1 METLLWYFFYAV
13 TPALIIFLAKRIPAV
28 SKLGTIVVAY
38 GLGLLVGNLG
48 LFPDNI
54 ASIHDLLTTVTVPLA
69 LPLLF
74 FSLDLSQWRSLARRS
89 ILSFLAAMI
98 SVTLVSV
105 VLYLLMP
112 HLLGDEAWKAG
123 GMLVGVY
130 TGGTPNLAAVG
141 RALDVS
147 PLTLV
152 AVQGADVIVGAVLLL
167 FLVAVAPRLYP
178 RLLPTFAQAERRDRA
193 RAGDAPAGAT
203 DDADNAAGFSPYFTG
218 WSRSEVLEMAG
229 AFGLAAVIVGV
240 GAVFMLFLPEASALP
255 ATMLTITTLGV
266 AASFVRPVRDLRNS
280 FQLGYY
286 LILIFSLT
294 VSSMANVGELATA
307 APGTVLYVAILLVAV
322 SVVHVALSALFRVD
336 SDTHIITAT
345 SFIYSPPFVPV
356 VAAALGN
363 RKVVVPGIVL
373 GVAGW
378 IAGNYLGLV
387 IAYALR
393 GLG

>member
-1 METLLWYFFYAV
+1 MITVLWYLFYLV
-13 TPALIIFLAKRIPAV
+13 TPALIIFLAKRIDRI

-54 ASIHDLLTTVTVPLA
+54 ASIHDLLTTATVPVA

-89 ILSFLAAMI
+89 ILSFIAAFV
-98 SVTLVSV
+98 SVALVSV
-105 VLYLLMP
+105 VLYLAFPGM
-112 HLLGDEAWKAG
+112 LGDEGWKAG

-141 RALDVS
+141 KALDVS
-147 PLTLV
+147 PVTLV
-152 AVQGADVIVGAVLLL
+152 SVQGADVIVGAVLLL
-167 FLVAVAPRLYP
+167 FLVSVAPRLFP
-178 RLLPTFAQAERRDRA
+178 RFLPTFDEAERRDRK
-193 RAGDAPAGAT
+193 RAGYRAPEDESDGVE
-203 DDADNAAGFSPYFTG
+203 FSPYITG
-218 WSRSEVLEMAG
+218 WSRRELTEMG
-229 AFGLAAVIVGV
+229 ASLGLAVLIVGV
-240 GAVFMLFLPEASALP
+240 GAVFMIFLPETAGLP

-266 AASFVRPVRDLRNS
+266 AASFLRPVRTLRNS

-286 LILIFSLT
+286 LILVFSLT
-294 VSSMANVGELATA
+294 VSSMANIAELATA
-307 APGTVLYVAILLVAV
+307 APGTVLYVAILLIAV
-322 SVVHVALSALFRVD
+322 SIVHVLLSALFRVD

-378 IAGNYLGLV
+378 IGGNYLGLA
-387 IAYALR
+387 IAYTLRAL
-393 GLG
+393 G